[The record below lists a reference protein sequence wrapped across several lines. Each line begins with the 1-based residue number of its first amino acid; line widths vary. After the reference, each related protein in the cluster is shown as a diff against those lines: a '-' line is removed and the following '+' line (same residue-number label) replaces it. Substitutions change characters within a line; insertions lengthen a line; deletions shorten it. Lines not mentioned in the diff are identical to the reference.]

1 MLHCKECGSSRIG
14 WDAWVDQ
21 NDELIASFD
30 HYKCL
35 GCDTEEP
42 ELVENWFVFS
52 GSWIVC

>member
-21 NDELIASFD
+21 NDELITSLDKGTFNSID

-42 ELVENWFVFS
+42 ELVEK
-52 GSWIVC
+52 